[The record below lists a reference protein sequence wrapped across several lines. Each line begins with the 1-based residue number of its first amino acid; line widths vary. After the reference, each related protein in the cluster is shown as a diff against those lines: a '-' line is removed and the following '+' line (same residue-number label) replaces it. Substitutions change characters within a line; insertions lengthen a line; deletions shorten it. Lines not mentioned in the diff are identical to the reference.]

1 MYIIDIKTQ
10 VLRVKD
16 LILAVIP
23 NVTSIRNQDKIKEL
37 FNTNTFEIE
46 FTTHNSEFDIN
57 YTLTYRNNVATIKPK
72 LGGVKKLVDYFAEA
86 ETLFME
92 MELEGANYNINYIS
106 NTELVYNN
114 LVGSLLTIDVN
125 KCTEVCK
132 RSIKIQ

>member
-1 MYIIDIKTQ
+1 MHVIDIKTQ

-16 LILAVIP
+16 LILTVIP
-23 NVTSIRNQDKIKEL
+23 NVTGIRNQDKIKEL

-46 FTTHNSEFDIN
+46 FTTHNSEFDIT
-57 YTLTYRNNVATIKPK
+57 YTLTYKNNVATIKPK
-72 LGGVKKLVDYFAEA
+72 LSGVKKLVDYFAEA

-92 MELEGANYNINYIS
+92 MELEGVNYNINYIS

-114 LVGSLLTIDVN
+114 LVSSLLTIDVN

>member
-23 NVTSIRNQDKIKEL
+23 NVTGIRNQDKIKEL
-37 FNTNTFEIE
+37 FSNNTFEID
-46 FTTHNSEFDIN
+46 FTTHNNEFDIN
-57 YTLTYRNNVATIKPK
+57 YTLTYKNNIATIKPK

-114 LVGSLLTIDVN
+114 LVSSLLTIDVN

>member
-1 MYIIDIKTQ
+1 MYVIDIKTQ

-16 LILAVIP
+16 LILTVIP
-23 NVTSIRNQDKIKEL
+23 NVTGIRNQDKIKEL
-37 FNTNTFEIE
+37 FSTNTFEIE
-46 FTTHNSEFDIN
+46 FTTHNSEFDIT
-57 YTLTYRNNVATIKPK
+57 YTLTYKNNVATIKPK
-72 LGGVKKLVDYFAEA
+72 LGGVKKLVDYFTEA

-114 LVGSLLTIDVN
+114 LVSSLITIDVN

>member
-16 LILAVIP
+16 LILTVIP
-23 NVTSIRNQDKIKEL
+23 NVTGIRNQDKIKEL
-37 FNTNTFEIE
+37 FSNNTFEID
-46 FTTHNSEFDIN
+46 FTTHNNEFDIN
-57 YTLTYRNNVATIKPK
+57 YTLTYKNNIATIKPK
-72 LGGVKKLVDYFAEA
+72 LGGVKKLVDYFTEA

-92 MELEGANYNINYIS
+92 MELEGVNYNINYIS

-114 LVGSLLTIDVN
+114 LVSSLLTIDVN

-132 RSIKIQ
+132 RTIKLQ

>member
-1 MYIIDIKTQ
+1 MYVIDIKTQ

-16 LILAVIP
+16 LILTVIP
-23 NVTSIRNQDKIKEL
+23 NVTGIRNQDKIKEL

-46 FTTHNSEFDIN
+46 FTTHNSEFDIT
-57 YTLTYRNNVATIKPK
+57 YTLTYKNNVATIKPK

-106 NTELVYNN
+106 NTELIYNN
-114 LVGSLLTIDVN
+114 LVSSLLTIDVN

>member
-114 LVGSLLTIDVN
+114 LVSSLLTIDVN

>member
-1 MYIIDIKTQ
+1 MHVIDIKTQ

-16 LILAVIP
+16 LILTVIP
-23 NVTSIRNQDKIKEL
+23 NVTGIRNQDKIKEL

-46 FTTHNSEFDIN
+46 FTTHNSEFDIT
-57 YTLTYRNNVATIKPK
+57 YTLTYKNNVATIKPK

-92 MELEGANYNINYIS
+92 MELEGVNYNINYIS

-114 LVGSLLTIDVN
+114 LVSSLLTIDVN

>member
-10 VLRVKD
+10 VLRVRD
-16 LILAVIP
+16 LVLTIIP
-23 NVTSIRNQDKIKEL
+23 NVTGIRNQDKIKEL
-37 FNTNTFEIE
+37 FSTNTFEIE
-46 FTTHNSEFDIN
+46 FTTHNSEFDIT
-57 YTLTYRNNVATIKPK
+57 YTLTYKNNVATIKPK

-114 LVGSLLTIDVN
+114 LVSSLLTIDVN

>member
-16 LILAVIP
+16 LILTVIP
-23 NVTSIRNQDKIKEL
+23 NVTGIRNQDKIKEL
-37 FNTNTFEIE
+37 FNTNTFKIE
-46 FTTHNSEFDIN
+46 FTTHNSEFDIT
-57 YTLTYRNNVATIKPK
+57 YTLTYKNNVATIKPK
-72 LGGVKKLVDYFAEA
+72 LGGVKKLVDYFVEA

-114 LVGSLLTIDVN
+114 LVSSLLTIDVN

>member
-1 MYIIDIKTQ
+1 MYVIDIKTQ

-16 LILAVIP
+16 LILTVIP
-23 NVTSIRNQDKIKEL
+23 NVTGIRNQDKIKEL

-46 FTTHNSEFDIN
+46 FTTHNSEFDIT
-57 YTLTYRNNVATIKPK
+57 YTLTYKNNVATIKPK

-92 MELEGANYNINYIS
+92 MELEGVNYNINYIS

-114 LVGSLLTIDVN
+114 LVSSLLTIDIN

>member
-10 VLRVKD
+10 VLRVRD
-16 LILAVIP
+16 LVLTIIP
-23 NVTSIRNQDKIKEL
+23 NVTGIRNQDKIKEL
-37 FNTNTFEIE
+37 FSTNTFEIE
-46 FTTHNSEFDIN
+46 FTTHNSEFDIT
-57 YTLTYRNNVATIKPK
+57 YTLTYKNNVATIKPK

-114 LVGSLLTIDVN
+114 LVSSLLTIDVN

-132 RSIKIQ
+132 KSIKIQ

>member
-16 LILAVIP
+16 LILTVVP
-23 NVTSIRNQDKIKEL
+23 NVTGIRNQDKIKEL

-46 FTTHNSEFDIN
+46 FTTHNSEFDIT
-57 YTLTYRNNVATIKPK
+57 YTLTYKNNVATIKPK

-114 LVGSLLTIDVN
+114 LVSSLLTIDVN

-132 RSIKIQ
+132 RSIKVQ

>member
-16 LILAVIP
+16 LILTVIP
-23 NVTSIRNQDKIKEL
+23 NVTGIRNQDKIKEL

-46 FTTHNSEFDIN
+46 FTTHNSEFDIT
-57 YTLTYRNNVATIKPK
+57 YTLTYKNNVATIKPK

-114 LVGSLLTIDVN
+114 LVSSLLTIDVN

>member
-1 MYIIDIKTQ
+1 MHVIDIKTQ

-16 LILAVIP
+16 LILTVIP
-23 NVTSIRNQDKIKEL
+23 NVTGIRNQDKIKEL

-46 FTTHNSEFDIN
+46 FTTHNSEFDIT
-57 YTLTYRNNVATIKPK
+57 YTLTYKNNVATIKPK

-114 LVGSLLTIDVN
+114 LVSSLLTIDVN

>member
-16 LILAVIP
+16 LILTVIP
-23 NVTSIRNQDKIKEL
+23 NVTGIRNQDKIKEL

-46 FTTHNSEFDIN
+46 FTTHNSEFDIT
-57 YTLTYRNNVATIKPK
+57 YTLTYKNNVATIKPK

-92 MELEGANYNINYIS
+92 MELEGVNYNINYIS

-114 LVGSLLTIDVN
+114 LVSSLLTIDVN

>member
-1 MYIIDIKTQ
+1 MYVIDIKTQ

-16 LILAVIP
+16 LILTVIP
-23 NVTSIRNQDKIKEL
+23 NVTGIRNQDKIKEL

-46 FTTHNSEFDIN
+46 FTTHNSEFDIT
-57 YTLTYRNNVATIKPK
+57 YTLTYKNNVATIKPK
-72 LGGVKKLVDYFAEA
+72 LGGVEKLVDYFAEA

-106 NTELVYNN
+106 NTELIYNN
-114 LVGSLLTIDVN
+114 LVSSLLTIDVN

>member
-1 MYIIDIKTQ
+1 MYVIDIKTQ

-16 LILAVIP
+16 LILTVIP
-23 NVTSIRNQDKIKEL
+23 NVTGIRNQDKIKEL

-46 FTTHNSEFDIN
+46 FTTHNSEFDIT
-57 YTLTYRNNVATIKPK
+57 YTLTYKNNVATIKPK

-92 MELEGANYNINYIS
+92 MELEGVNYNINYIS

-114 LVGSLLTIDVN
+114 LVSSLLTIDVN

-132 RSIKIQ
+132 RFIKIQ

>member
-1 MYIIDIKTQ
+1 MHVIDIKTQ

-16 LILAVIP
+16 LILTVIP
-23 NVTSIRNQDKIKEL
+23 NVTGIRNQDKIKEL

-46 FTTHNSEFDIN
+46 FTTHNSEFDIT
-57 YTLTYRNNVATIKPK
+57 YTLTYKNNVATIKPK

-86 ETLFME
+86 ETLFIE
-92 MELEGANYNINYIS
+92 MELEGVNYNINYIS

-114 LVGSLLTIDVN
+114 LVSSLLTIDVN

>member
-1 MYIIDIKTQ
+1 MYVIDIKTQ

-16 LILAVIP
+16 LILTVIP
-23 NVTSIRNQDKIKEL
+23 NVTGIRNQDKIKEL

-46 FTTHNSEFDIN
+46 FTTHNSEFDIT
-57 YTLTYRNNVATIKPK
+57 YTLTYKNNVATIKPK
-72 LGGVKKLVDYFAEA
+72 LGGVKKLVDYFTEA

-92 MELEGANYNINYIS
+92 MELEGVNYNINYIS

-114 LVGSLLTIDVN
+114 LVSSLLTIDVN